1 MPKISADYIFHP
13 PLGLL
18 KDHYLEV
25 DDQGKVLSLEKDSGE
40 VGITHYEGILCPGF
54 INAHCHLELSF
65 MKKQIPQGTGMTGFI
80 GEIFAKRFSFTDAEQ
95 RNAIEAEMEELWEKG
110 TVGVGDICNTTLSLA
125 AKIKHKHLFTFS
137 FIELLGLDP
146 MRVESE
152 MNKGQQLITE
162 FETESLKASISPHA
176 PYSMSSELIREI
188 SRQHPERMSLHLLES
203 LEERELFEKG
213 SGAFVDF
220 YRKVNLPYSGF
231 ATNSALRHV
240 IQEIS
245 TEQAILFV
253 HNTEM
258 TEEEIDQ
265 ILDYFPRASFCL
277 CPRSNYYIHQRY
289 PNIERFA
296 QKTRRI
302 CLGTD
307 SLASNHDLDVFEEA
321 KCIHQLEPEIPLEK
335 LLGWLTYQGARA
347 LGVEK
352 QLGSFLVGSKP
363 GVNLIKK
370 LDVENLRLLEHSHAQ
385 KLF

>member
-1 MPKISADYIFHP
+1 M
-13 PLGLL
+13 
-18 KDHYLEV
+18 
-25 DDQGKVLSLEKDSGE
+25 Q
-40 VGITHYEGILCPGF
+40 
-54 INAHCHLELSF
+54 
-65 MKKQIPQGTGMTGFI
+65 
-80 GEIFAKRFSFTDAEQ
+80 
-95 RNAIEAEMEELWEKG
+95 ELWKKG
-110 TVGVGDICNTTLSLA
+110 TVGVGDICNTTLSLP

-162 FETESLKASISPHA
+162 FETEGLKASISPHA

-245 TEQAILFV
+245 TDQAILFV

-258 TEEEIDQ
+258 TEEELDQ

-277 CPRSNYYIHQRY
+277 CPRSNYFIHKRY
-289 PNIERFA
+289 PDIKRFA
-296 QKTRRI
+296 QRTRRI

-321 KCIHQLEPEIPLEK
+321 KCIHELEPEIPLEK
-335 LLGWLTYQGARA
+335 ILGWLTYQGARA

-352 QLGSFLVGSKP
+352 ELGSFLVGSKP
-363 GVNLIKK
+363 GVNLISGIDENELLLTANSAVKK
-370 LDVENLRLLEHSHAQ
+370 IY
-385 KLF
+385 